1 VVLRWW
7 LVLVVMCGGCIRCT
21 SSEGPKLEQVVEAPI
36 TIDAILAAAR
46 PPEVV
51 ADVRDETIHYDRHGG
66 GGCTHAAVCVLALL
80 LDPIIDERD
89 ETYRVVTLSQRGVT
103 TYRAIFRDGGFDG
116 AWRRDGD
123 RARFIAILHAD
134 SIGRRLL
141 LEVGTAPL
149 NPDGEPGAMTPTS
162 RLAQVDLGPD
172 YLARLIEDQQHHH
185 HDPDSVGERWAKS
198 EVKAELTIG
207 ELMRILTPDDATR
220 LARAWQSEPRLNERV
235 KELLRQ
241 RLVHQP

>member
-1 VVLRWW
+1 MRWW
-7 LVLVVMCGGCIRCT
+7 LVFVVMCGGCIRCT

-36 TIDAILAAAR
+36 TIEAILAAAR

-51 ADVRDETIHYDRHGG
+51 ADVRDETIHRNRAAG
-66 GGCTHAAVCVLALL
+66 GGCTHAAVCVLVLL

-89 ETYRVVTLSQRGVT
+89 ETFRVVTLSERGIV
-103 TYRAIFRDGGFDG
+103 TYRAIFRDGSFDG

-123 RARFIAILHAD
+123 RARFIAILDAYAV
-134 SIGRRLL
+134 GRRLL

-172 YLARLIEDQQHHH
+172 YLARLIKDQQHHH
-185 HDPDSVGERWAKS
+185 HEPGSVGERWAKN
-198 EVKAELTIG
+198 EVKAELTID
-207 ELMRILTPDDATR
+207 ELARILTPDDAAR
-220 LARAWQSEPRLNERV
+220 LARAWQSEPHLNERV

-241 RLVHQP
+241 RLLRP